1 MFGTF
6 KLVMVGIL
14 VSSLAGAG
22 LYVMKLRSDNAIL
35 KANQI
40 KLEEAVASQQELI
53 EQQKADFETIMA
65 ANEKLQVTRDILQKE
80 LQNLDDKFN
89 KTNASG
95 KKRDIEEGSVKQLEV
110 FKTEVPRTKLDL
122 PDPETPRIQDLNW
135 IIITSEN
142 ADEVFAK
149 LKEQNIDP
157 VLFGLTDDDYETLAV
172 NFAQIRAY
180 MIKQKLTLDQYR
192 EYYEAEKT
200 IADK

>member
-40 KLEEAVASQQELI
+40 KLEEAVSSQQEVI
-53 EQQKADFETIMA
+53 AQQKADFETIMS
-65 ANEKLQVTRDILQKE
+65 ANKKLQDTRDILKAE

-95 KKRDIEEGSVKQLEV
+95 KKRDIG
-110 FKTEVPRTKLDL
+110 D
-122 PDPETPRIQDLNW
+122 
-135 IIITSEN
+135 
-142 ADEVFAK
+142 
-149 LKEQNIDP
+149 
-157 VLFGLTDDDYETLAV
+157 LAV
-172 NFAQIRAY
+172 NRPSSVERVINRASDNALRCVEIA
-180 MIKQKLTLDQYR
+180 MGSPLT
-192 EYYEAEKT
+192 EKEINAVKPSEINAECPSL
-200 IADK
+200 ANPNYVPN

>member
-40 KLEEAVASQQELI
+40 KLEEAVASQQEVI
-53 EQQKADFETIMA
+53 AQQKADFETIMA
-65 ANEKLQVTRDILQKE
+65 ANKKLQDTRDILQRE

-95 KKRDIEEGSVKQLEV
+95 KKRDIG
-110 FKTEVPRTKLDL
+110 D
-122 PDPETPRIQDLNW
+122 
-135 IIITSEN
+135 
-142 ADEVFAK
+142 
-149 LKEQNIDP
+149 
-157 VLFGLTDDDYETLAV
+157 LAV
-172 NFAQIRAY
+172 NRPESVERVINRASDNALRCVEIA
-180 MIKQKLTLDQYR
+180 MGAELTEEEINAVTPSAINSECPSLANPNYVRNQ
-192 EYYEAEKT
+192 
-200 IADK
+200 

>member
-40 KLEEAVASQQELI
+40 KLEEAVASQQEVI
-53 EQQKADFETIMA
+53 AQQKADFETIMA
-65 ANEKLQVTRDILQKE
+65 ANKKLQDTRDILQRE

-95 KKRDIEEGSVKQLEV
+95 KKRDIG
-110 FKTEVPRTKLDL
+110 D
-122 PDPETPRIQDLNW
+122 
-135 IIITSEN
+135 
-142 ADEVFAK
+142 
-149 LKEQNIDP
+149 
-157 VLFGLTDDDYETLAV
+157 LAV
-172 NFAQIRAY
+172 NRPESVERVINRASDNALRCVEIA
-180 MIKQKLTLDQYR
+180 MGAELTEEEINAVTPSAINSECPSLANPNYVPNQ
-192 EYYEAEKT
+192 
-200 IADK
+200 

>member
-65 ANEKLQVTRDILQKE
+65 ANKKLQVTRDILQKE

-95 KKRDIEEGSVKQLEV
+95 KKRDIG
-110 FKTEVPRTKLDL
+110 D
-122 PDPETPRIQDLNW
+122 
-135 IIITSEN
+135 
-142 ADEVFAK
+142 
-149 LKEQNIDP
+149 
-157 VLFGLTDDDYETLAV
+157 LAV
-172 NFAQIRAY
+172 NRPESVERVINRASDNALRCVEIA
-180 MIKQKLTLDQYR
+180 MGSPLTEKEINAIKPSEINSECPSLANPNYVSNQ
-192 EYYEAEKT
+192 
-200 IADK
+200 

>member
-1 MFGTF
+1 
-6 KLVMVGIL
+6 MVGIL

-65 ANEKLQVTRDILQKE
+65 ANKKLQVTRDILQKE

-95 KKRDIEEGSVKQLEV
+95 KKRDIG
-110 FKTEVPRTKLDL
+110 D
-122 PDPETPRIQDLNW
+122 
-135 IIITSEN
+135 
-142 ADEVFAK
+142 
-149 LKEQNIDP
+149 
-157 VLFGLTDDDYETLAV
+157 LAV
-172 NFAQIRAY
+172 NRPESVERVINRASDNALRCVEIA
-180 MIKQKLTLDQYR
+180 MGSPLT
-192 EYYEAEKT
+192 EKEINAVKPSEINSECPSLANPNYVST
-200 IADK
+200 Q

>member
-40 KLEEAVASQQELI
+40 KLEEAVASQQKVI
-53 EQQKADFETIMA
+53 QQQKADFETIMA
-65 ANEKLQVTRDILQKE
+65 ANKKLQDTRDILQRE

-95 KKRDIEEGSVKQLEV
+95 KKRDIG
-110 FKTEVPRTKLDL
+110 D
-122 PDPETPRIQDLNW
+122 
-135 IIITSEN
+135 
-142 ADEVFAK
+142 
-149 LKEQNIDP
+149 
-157 VLFGLTDDDYETLAV
+157 LAV
-172 NFAQIRAY
+172 NRPESVERVINRASDNALRCVEIA
-180 MIKQKLTLDQYR
+180 MGAELTEEEINAVTPSEINSECPSLANPNYVP
-192 EYYEAEKT
+192 AE
-200 IADK
+200 